1 MTTVNV
7 RAEKGC
13 GRFEAEFPFGGRKI
27 FFAAK
32 THILRRNGVSYQVPA
47 GVAYVL
53 NRELEKRTNGKVTH
67 ELVEQGLY
75 HLLRLTVY
83 AARGSSDEIEEMY
96 ARRGQIRKEASELLE
111 SGLMP
116 ADEHA
121 RILGELEVL
130 EAQFSPPKRV
140 EQKLVAAKH
149 LGKAHD
155 LRASGDRRKIAPS
168 SMTAYAA
175 SKRVTLRIRDLEFIS
190 RYFSGGTMRIS
201 AQINAYREAIEDIS
215 EFFERPSKD
224 ARGPRDRGAFFRL
237 MDGLDIPAGHASALS
252 MLRHRL
258 ANYAASMSGLTFMPY
273 RDVCRR
279 IALLLGDI
287 DSALV
292 RDIIPSARRSAVIVR
307 SLTRQLR
314 MIHVIETTLVAQLS
328 WYLARMPKNIRSLAV
343 LR

>member
-47 GVAYVL
+47 SVAYVL

-116 ADEHA
+116 ADVALPVTAA
-121 RILGELEVL
+121 RP
-130 EAQFSPPKRV
+130 ASP
-140 EQKLVAAKH
+140 
-149 LGKAHD
+149 
-155 LRASGDRRKIAPS
+155 SGW
-168 SMTAYAA
+168 
-175 SKRVTLRIRDLEFIS
+175 
-190 RYFSGGTMRIS
+190 
-201 AQINAYREAIEDIS
+201 
-215 EFFERPSKD
+215 
-224 ARGPRDRGAFFRL
+224 
-237 MDGLDIPAGHASALS
+237 
-252 MLRHRL
+252 
-258 ANYAASMSGLTFMPY
+258 
-273 RDVCRR
+273 
-279 IALLLGDI
+279 
-287 DSALV
+287 
-292 RDIIPSARRSAVIVR
+292 ARRALWLAMR
-307 SLTRQLR
+307 
-314 MIHVIETTLVAQLS
+314 VA
-328 WYLARMPKNIRSLAV
+328 MPQNG
-343 LR
+343 